1 MKERP
6 DNQLSPQELLERDQ
20 KLLEALCIDYTAVYY
35 CNPAKNTMEPIK
47 RSALSNGSVIDAA
60 IPERRYE
67 YTYRIQYFYDNF
79 VVKESAPDFLEKLSI
94 PFLWAHL
101 QTKERLAYRLRTIPN
116 PAGQEY
122 FEVQIVRVN
131 ADRDGFEIALGYRY
145 IDDLVA
151 EEQKRHQEE
160 LAYEKRLMAAVEDA
174 DRANAAKTDFLRRM
188 SHDIRTPINGIRGLI
203 DIANNFPDDLEKQKE
218 CRNKIYVASGY
229 LLDLVNNILDMN
241 KLESGEVRFLS
252 VPFEM
257 ESLLHEIDPVL
268 QSQASENGVQL
279 KTQYSAEP
287 LHLIGNPAHIKQILI
302 NIANNALKYT
312 PTGGT
317 VSVQMQAVE
326 QDADT
331 MNVTFRCTDTGIGM
345 SAQFLKHAFEPF
357 TQENRGART
366 SYSGTGLGLPI
377 VKKLVDL
384 MGGNIRISSQLGKG
398 TVVTI
403 CIPFQIDHVAHTLLS
418 KNEPSVSLQGKHV
431 LLVEDNDLNLE
442 IAQFMLENEGITVST
457 ARSGQE
463 AVDAFTSSAP
473 GTYDVILMDIM
484 MPIMGGL
491 EATRTIRASAHPDA
505 KTVPIFAMTVNA
517 FTDDIARSKKAGMNE
532 HLTKPLNS
540 KSVIQMIRKYVGKK
554 EAKADASCEESL

>member
-1 MKERP
+1 MKHRSTS
-6 DNQLSPQELLERDQ
+6 QLSSQELLERDQ
-20 KLLEALCIDYTAVYY
+20 NILKALCIDYTAVYY
-35 CNPAKNTMEPIK
+35 CNLSEDLMEPI
-47 RSALSNGSVIDAA
+47 RRTSLSNGSVIDAA
-60 IPERRYE
+60 IPDRCYE
-67 YTYRIQYFYDNF
+67 YTYRIQYFYDHF

-94 PFLWAHL
+94 PFLVTHL

-122 FEVQIVRVN
+122 FEVHIVRIN
-131 ADRDGFEIALGYRY
+131 TDKDGFEVVLGYRY

-151 EEQKRHQEE
+151 EEQQRHQEQ
-160 LAYEKRLMAAVEDA
+160 LAYEKKLMAAVEDA
-174 DRANAAKTDFLRRM
+174 DRANIAKTDFLRRM

-218 CRNKIYVASGY
+218 CRDKIYVASGY

-257 ESLLHEIDPVL
+257 ETLFHEIDPVL

-287 LHLIGNPAHIKQILI
+287 LHLVGSPAHIKQILI

-312 PTGGT
+312 PAGGT
-317 VSVQMQAVE
+317 VLLRMQAVE
-326 QDADT
+326 QDTDT
-331 MNVTFRCTDTGIGM
+331 ISVTFCCTDTGIGM
-345 SAQFLKHAFEPF
+345 SEQFLKHAFEPF

-366 SYSGTGLGLPI
+366 NYSGSGLGLPI
-377 VKKLVDL
+377 VKKLVDR
-384 MGGNIRISSQLGKG
+384 MGGNIQISSQLGKG
-398 TVVTI
+398 TAVTI
-403 CIPFQIDHVAHTLLS
+403 CIPFQIDHSNHVDSRTDS
-418 KNEPSVSLQGKHV
+418 SISLRGRHI

-442 IAQFMLENEGITVST
+442 IAQFMLENVGMIVST
-457 ARSGQE
+457 ARNGQE
-463 AVDAFTSSAP
+463 AVDAFVSSTS

-505 KTVPIFAMTVNA
+505 KTIPIFAMTANA
-517 FTDDIARSKKAGMNE
+517 FTDDIVRSKEAGMNE

-540 KSVIQMIRKYVGKK
+540 KNVIQMIRKYIKKK
-554 EAKADASCEESL
+554 EAAADASCEESS